1 MSARDPLLVR
11 LDALGPDEWRP
22 EPPPALV
29 MPPETL
35 AAPRRRA
42 LTLRPLPA
50 LAAVLLLLA
59 LGAGGALLATG
70 GGDPDRGP
78 GRALALSPLRPGG
91 AAQGQVRLARAG
103 GRATLK
109 VSGLAPSRRGEFYEL
124 WLLSPP
130 GDLVSLGS
138 FRVSAGGR
146 ATLQV
151 PLPVDP
157 SRYRF
162 LDVSVE
168 PDDGDPAHSSRSILR
183 GRT

>member
-1 MSARDPLLVR
+1 MSDALLTR
-11 LDALGPDEWRP
+11 LEALGPDEWRP

-29 MPPETL
+29 MPPGAE

-59 LGAGGALLATG
+59 LGAGGALLITAR
-70 GGDPDRGP
+70 DPAPSRT
-78 GRALALSPLRPGG
+78 LTLTSLRPDG
-91 AAQGQVRLARAG
+91 AAQGKVRLARTG
-103 GRATLK
+103 GRATLA

-168 PDDGDPAHSSRSILR
+168 PDDGDPAHSSHSVLR

>member
-1 MSARDPLLVR
+1 MNAPDPLITR
-11 LDALGPDEWRP
+11 LQELGPDEWRP

-29 MPPETL
+29 LPPSGE

-59 LGAGGALLATG
+59 LGAGGALIATS
-70 GGDPDRGP
+70 GDPEP
-78 GRALALSPLRPGG
+78 GRTLALAPLPQG
-91 AAQGQVRLARAG
+91 AGAEGKLRLARTG
-103 GRATLK
+103 GRATLA

-124 WLLSPP
+124 WLLTPP

-138 FRVSAGGR
+138 FRVGAGGR
-146 ATLQV
+146 ATLEV

-157 SRYRF
+157 ARYRF

-168 PDDGDPAHSSRSILR
+168 PDDGDPSHSSRSILR

>member
-1 MSARDPLLVR
+1 MSPPDPLITR
-11 LDALGPDEWRP
+11 LEALGPDEWRP
-22 EPPPALV
+22 EPPPELV
-29 MPPETL
+29 MPQ
-35 AAPRRRA
+35 AAQAPPRRRRS

-50 LAAVLLLLA
+50 LAAALLLLA
-59 LGAGGALLATG
+59 LGAGGALIASSRDDAAGRTVAL
-70 GGDPDRGP
+70 
-78 GRALALSPLRPGG
+78 RALAPGRG
-91 AAQGQVRLARAG
+91 AEGQVRLARAG
-103 GRATLK
+103 GQARLA

-138 FRVSAGGR
+138 FRVTAGGR
-146 ATLQV
+146 ATLEV

-157 SRYRF
+157 YRYRF

-168 PDDGDPAHSSRSILR
+168 PDDGDPAHSTHSILR

>member
-1 MSARDPLLVR
+1 MSDPLLAR
-11 LDALGPDEWRP
+11 LEALGPDEWRP

-29 MPPETL
+29 MPPETY

-59 LGAGGALLATG
+59 LGAGGALVAT
-70 GGDPDRGP
+70 DRDQDRPP
-78 GRALALSPLRPGG
+78 GRALALSPLQPGG

-138 FRVSAGGR
+138 FRVSTGGR

>member
-1 MSARDPLLVR
+1 VSDALLTR
-11 LDALGPDEWRP
+11 LEALGPDEWRP

-29 MPPETL
+29 MPPGAE

-59 LGAGGALLATG
+59 LGAGGALLITAQ
-70 GGDPDRGP
+70 DPAPSRTLTLTSLQPD
-78 GRALALSPLRPGG
+78 G
-91 AAQGQVRLARAG
+91 AAQGKVRLARTG
-103 GRATLK
+103 GRATLA

-138 FRVSAGGR
+138 FRVPAGGR